1 MPQDV
6 TVNMTRLGTTVSP
19 GALPMPQDVTV
30 NMTRLG
36 TTVTPGP
43 IPEEEQTVVVDIIKT
58 ELTRVVPRSFSGG
71 GTNPFDVTDVETNIG
86 GGGGVTCSPNSAGNA
101 GTPAIAINFDGS
113 TCSVSTNTAIFDILV
128 SSFNATTVS
137 LTTGGNCSG
146 ISPTTLGS
154 GSQTFTVTCGGKT
167 FTFKVTV
174 SILAGG
180 AGVAI
185 KVDSIT

>member
-1 MPQDV
+1 MV
-6 TVNMTRLGTTVSP
+6 SRLS
-19 GALPMPQDVTV
+19 
-30 NMTRLG
+30 
-36 TTVTPGP
+36 
-43 IPEEEQTVVVDIIKT
+43 
-58 ELTRVVPRSFSGG
+58 G

-86 GGGGVTCSPNSAGNA
+86 GGTTTCSPDSAGNA
-101 GTPAIAINFDGS
+101 GTPAVAINFDGTNCNVTS
-113 TCSVSTNTAIFDILV
+113 NTATSDILV
-128 SSFNATTVS
+128 STFNATTVS

-154 GSQTFTVTCGGKT
+154 GSRTFTVTCAGRT
-167 FTFKVTV
+167 FTFTVTV